1 MTGFSPR
8 VRKLVRT
15 RAGNGYPEQ
24 ACCEACGVWLG
35 EHGGQVQHRVARGQ
49 GGCKDPVINGPANA
63 ALLCGTAF
71 TGCHGDCEAR
81 HTPEAKE
88 MRRRGFW
95 IEHGTTREFDPR
107 FVKVILLGDV
117 EQWLSEDGRYLDEA
131 PEGALAA

>member
-15 RAGNGYPEQ
+15 RAGGGDLYL
-24 ACCEACGVWLG
+24 ACCECCGIWLG

-63 ALLCGTAF
+63 ALLCGTPF

-81 HTPEAKE
+81 HTPEARE
-88 MRRRGFW
+88 MRARGFW

-107 FVKVILLGDV
+107 HVPLELLGGV
-117 EQWLSEDGRYLDEA
+117 RVWLSETEARYLYEPPIEEA
-131 PEGALAA
+131 A